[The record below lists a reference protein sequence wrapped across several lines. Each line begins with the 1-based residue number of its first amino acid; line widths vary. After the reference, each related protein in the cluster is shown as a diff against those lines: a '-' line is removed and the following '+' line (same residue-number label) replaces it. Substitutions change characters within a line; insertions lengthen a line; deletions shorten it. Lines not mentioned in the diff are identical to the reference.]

1 LAYAAGRRNGDL
13 RTTVSAAHKPSGVR
27 CGLAAVPVPWAAMG
41 EVVDH
46 QPFWDRFASK
56 WGRLPW
62 GLSWRRDVALPV
74 VVGVL
79 QIAGG
84 VGSAWHHQHHQVDVG
99 AINWVLLMVGPLAL
113 VARRRHPVA
122 VLWVTFAATLGSSGQ
137 WAGYLSLIVAFFTA
151 ATGGHRRAAWSVVV
165 VGYVCSNWLGP
176 LVYGQP
182 VASLDQALLLAAW
195 LLVLVVVAEIRRMY
209 LENLAKARAA
219 RELEGQ
225 RRAGEE
231 RLRIARDLHDMIG
244 HNISLI
250 NVQAGVGLDLM
261 DTHPEQ
267 ARASLTAIKTVS
279 KEARTM
285 LMALRQA
292 GEDVPRSPAPGL
304 ERLPEL
310 LDLTRAAGLSVTEEV
325 TGERRPLPSAVD
337 VAAYRIVQESL
348 TNVARHAG
356 PATALVRLSY
366 EPDHL
371 CVEVRDNGRATAG
384 NGKSAAGSGSGIAGM
399 RERAA
404 ILGGQLEAG
413 PRPGGGFAVK
423 ADLPLST
430 PMPLGPLGDR
440 S

>member
-1 LAYAAGRRNGDL
+1 
-13 RTTVSAAHKPSGVR
+13 
-27 CGLAAVPVPWAAMG
+27 MG

-219 RELEGQ
+219 Q
-225 RRAGEE
+225 ANSRANGSASEE
-231 RLRIARDLHDMIG
+231 RLRMARDLHDVIG

-250 NVQAGVGLDLM
+250 NVQASVGLDLM
-261 DTHPEQ
+261 DSQPEQ
-267 ARASLTAIKTVS
+267 ARASLRHQDGVQGGAGRAARRCWWHCAS
-279 KEARTM
+279 RARTRRG
-285 LMALRQA
+285 AVGGA
-292 GEDVPRSPAPGL
+292 GLGGCRGWRPD
-304 ERLPEL
+304 
-310 LDLTRAAGLSVTEEV
+310 RAAGLPVQHRGDRRAAPAAARDRPGRLPDHPGV
-325 TGERRPLPSAVD
+325 ADERHQARPRVPRRGAPRL
-337 VAAYRIVQESL
+337 R
-348 TNVARHAG
+348 
-356 PATALVRLSY
+356 PATAWTSRS
-366 EPDHL
+366 PT
-371 CVEVRDNGRATAG
+371 TAG
-384 NGKSAAGSGSGIAGM
+384 RPRHRDGNGQEGRPPAARESGGCVNGLPRSAAVWRLAPVP
-399 RERAA
+399 AA
-404 ILGGQLEAG
+404 AS
-413 PRPGGGFAVK
+413 P
-423 ADLPLST
+423 
-430 PMPLGPLGDR
+430 
-440 S
+440 